1 MRGAGAVLA
10 LAAALAIGAGWPWFA
25 AHRARVAEAA
35 PAPLQTDYLHRN
47 QFVAFYEE
55 QLRGDPQDQI
65 TARVLGSQYLQR
77 FREAGDLNDVTRAL
91 AVAKRSLR
99 LQPQGNVAALGVI
112 ASCELTL
119 HHFTAALATQ
129 REAADA
135 APFDDGPRAQIA
147 SILMEL
153 GRYSQAASILAAPQE
168 RDLNPTWMSIR
179 ARYDE
184 LTGNLSGAR
193 IAMSAATQ
201 IVDGMISVSAY
212 TRSWY
217 HMRTGQLAFE
227 AGDSAE
233 AGAAFDE
240 ALRIYPDNSMALLLQ
255 AKLYRAQREWRRAL
269 ASAQRSAQLYPLP
282 QALGYEADAQRA
294 LGDELGAKRTDGLI
308 RAEQRLFNAQGI
320 NDRLLAMYYAE
331 HDEHLNDALAAA
343 RSDLEKRGNEIYAD
357 DTMAWVLGAM
367 GRWRQARV
375 FAQQAMRY
383 NTEDSELQY
392 HAGIIALH
400 TGHPSEARRRLN
412 DALQADPN
420 FHPFYAGDAR
430 QVLRTLAMRGS

>member
-1 MRGAGAVLA
+1 MRGAGAVFA
-10 LAAALAIGAGWPWFA
+10 LAAALGIGAGWPWFA
-25 AHRARVAEAA
+25 AHRARAAEAA

-47 QFVAFYEE
+47 EFVAFYEAR
-55 QLRGDPQDQI
+55 LRSDPDDQI
-65 TARVLGSQYLQR
+65 TARLLGSQYLQR

-91 AVAKRSLR
+91 AVARRSLR

-119 HHFTAALATQ
+119 HHFTTALATE
-129 REAADA
+129 RDAADA
-135 APFDDGPRAQIA
+135 APFDDAARAQSA

-153 GRYSQAASILAAPQE
+153 GRYAQAASILARPQRRAP
-168 RDLNPTWMSIR
+168 DPTWISIR

-193 IAMSAATQ
+193 IAVSAAVQ
-201 IVDGMISVSAY
+201 IVDGMISVPAY

-217 HMRTGQLAFE
+217 HMRAGQLAFE
-227 AGDSAE
+227 AGDSA
-233 AGAAFDE
+233 AAAAAFDD

-255 AKLYRAQREWRRAL
+255 AKLYRAQGDWQRAL
-269 ASAQRSAQLYPLP
+269 ASAQRSAELYPLP

-294 LGDELGAKRTDGLI
+294 LGDNQGAQRTDALI

-331 HDEHLNDALAAA
+331 HNEHLNDALAAA
-343 RSDLEKRGNEIYAD
+343 RSDLDKRGNEVYAD

-367 GRWRQARV
+367 GRWKEARA
-375 FAQQAMRY
+375 FAQRATRY
-383 NTEDSELQY
+383 DTQDPEVQY
-392 HAGIIALH
+392 HAGIIAMH
-400 TGHPSEARRRLN
+400 TGHRNEARRRLSN
-412 DALQADPN
+412 ALQTDPH
-420 FHPFYAGDAR
+420 FHPFYAEEAR
-430 QVLRTLAMRGS
+430 RALAALNT

>member
-25 AHRARVAEAA
+25 AHRARAAEAA
-35 PAPLQTDYLHRN
+35 PAPLQTDYLDRN
-47 QFVAFYEE
+47 QLVAFYEA

-65 TARVLGSQYLQR
+65 TARVLGGQYLQR

-99 LQPQGNVAALGVI
+99 LQPQGNAGALAVI

-119 HHFTAALATQ
+119 HHFTAALATE
-129 REAADA
+129 RAAAEA
-135 APFDDGPRAQIA
+135 APFDDDARAQIA
-147 SILMEL
+147 SVLMEL
-153 GRYSQAASILAAPQE
+153 GRYSAAASILARPQQ
-168 RDLNPTWMSIR
+168 RDPNPTWMSIR

-193 IAMSAATQ
+193 IAIGAATQ
-201 IVDGMISVSAY
+201 IVDGMISVPAY

-217 HMRTGQLAFE
+217 HMRAGQLAFE
-227 AGDSAE
+227 AGDSAA

-255 AKLYRAQREWRRAL
+255 AKLYRAQRDWRRAL
-269 ASAQRSAQLYPLP
+269 ASAQRSAELYPLP
-282 QALGYEADAQRA
+282 QALGYEVDAQRA
-294 LGDELGAKRTDGLI
+294 LGDGQGAEQTDGLI

-331 HDEHLNDALAAA
+331 HHEHLNDALAAA
-343 RSDLEKRGNEIYAD
+343 RSDLDKRGNEVYAD
-357 DTMAWVLGAM
+357 DTMAWVLAAM
-367 GRWRQARV
+367 GRWSRARV
-375 FAQQAMRY
+375 FAERAARY
-383 NTEDSELQY
+383 GTRDPELQY

-400 TGHPSEARRRLN
+400 TGHRNEARLRLS
-412 DALQADPN
+412 DALQTDPS

-430 QVLRTLAMRGS
+430 RALAYLNT